1 MKTKIFRVADQ
12 VFVPAEINK
21 FSQKSLDDF
30 ETFWR
35 SRIQPE
41 LQDEIYWNW
50 LNKNRLYI
58 SRDNYEAYA
67 IEDEDEQITQGMML
81 IQQRTT

>member
-21 FSQKSLDDF
+21 FSQKNLDDF

-35 SRIQPE
+35 SRIQLE
-41 LQDEIYWNW
+41 LENEIYWNW

-58 SRDNYEAYA
+58 SRVDTPQPEGVRIPDSAR
-67 IEDEDEQITQGMML
+67 QLT
-81 IQQRTT
+81 R